1 MTDGKKRGNMT
12 GTGRD
17 GKVAQMAEGSKSTAP
32 DRERSAGFQTG
43 QVIVLLALLIGL
55 LLLGHSMVKH
65 RFFQGGHMD
74 RHGVLRF

>member
-1 MTDGKKRGNMT
+1 MTDELN
-12 GTGRD
+12 
-17 GKVAQMAEGSKSTAP
+17 STAP
-32 DRERSAGFQTG
+32 ERERSPWFQTG

-74 RHGVLRF
+74 RHGTLRF